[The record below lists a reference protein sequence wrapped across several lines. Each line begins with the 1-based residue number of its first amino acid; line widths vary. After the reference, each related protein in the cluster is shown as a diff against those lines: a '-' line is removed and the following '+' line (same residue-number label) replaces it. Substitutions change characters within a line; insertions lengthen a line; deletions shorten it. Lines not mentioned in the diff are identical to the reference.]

1 MLLYMELTEHLLS
14 LLIFVPL
21 LAAVVLLLI
30 PARITG
36 AARWI
41 ALLATALQLVLA
53 MVLWGLFQSGAGT
66 TAVAADSAAA
76 HTPAAIGEGA
86 GYQFVEKWE
95 WFSLPLGEIGYLS
108 ADYFVGIDGLSMS
121 LVLLAA
127 LVMFIGAISSWNI
140 QHNHKGY
147 FLLYLLLSC
156 TVVGCFVALDL
167 LLFYLFFEFML
178 LPMYFLIGMWGGPR
192 RAYASIKF
200 FLYTL
205 AGSLFILVAIIGLY
219 ISGIDPVATAAH
231 AGVEASRVQVM
242 LQEGS
247 LNTRDMVHSFNMLY
261 LMDTANLI
269 PGSMLSLQGGGT
281 LWGQSARLVAFLAL
295 MLGFA
300 VKLPAVPVHTW
311 LPDAHVEAPTP
322 VSVVLAAILLKIGGY
337 AILRIPYSIIPE
349 GAIYFAPLIAG
360 IGVLSILY
368 GALNA
373 LAQADLKKM
382 IAYSSISHMGYVLL
396 GLAALTVEGVSGAL
410 YQMFSHGLISAALF
424 LIAGVLYDRTH
435 DRIIDNYG
443 GLARRMPAFTAV
455 VTIVFFASLGLPG
468 FSGFIAEVLVFFGA
482 FRSPSANGLLP
493 YWMVILALLGLI
505 ITAAYYL
512 WTLQKMFFGQFFVRQ
527 PQWES
532 SLKDLTTREY
542 LLLVPLISGMLLLG
556 LFPNLL
562 LDTFNPAVELFV
574 QGVLERGRSNLVL
587 LTRFL

>member
-1 MLLYMELTEHLLS
+1 MDRQKLFCMEFTEHLLS

-21 LAAVVLLLI
+21 LAALVLLLI
-30 PARITG
+30 PARLSDAG
-36 AARWI
+36 RWVALI
-41 ALLATALQLVLA
+41 ATAIQILLAVALWA
-53 MVLWGLFQSGAGT
+53 GFRSGAG
-66 TAVAADSAAA
+66 A
-76 HTPAAIGEGA
+76 PAGVFSPQ
-86 GYQFVEKWE
+86 GYQFVEKLE

-108 ADYFVGIDGLSMS
+108 ADYFVGVDGLSVA

-127 LVMFIGAISSWNI
+127 IVMFIGVISSWTI
-140 QHNHKGY
+140 HQHQKGY
-147 FLLYLLLSC
+147 FLLYLLLSS

-167 LLFYLFFEFML
+167 FLFYLFFEFML

-205 AGSLFILVAIIGLY
+205 AGSLFILIAIVGLY

-231 AGVEASRVQVM
+231 AGVDSAARVQLM

-247 LNTRDMVHSFNMLY
+247 LNTRDMVHTFNMLY
-261 LMDTANLI
+261 LMEPGNLI
-269 PGSMLSLQGGGT
+269 PGSLLSLQGGGAI
-281 LWGQSARLVAFLAL
+281 WGHSVRLLAFLAL

-337 AILRIPYSIIPE
+337 AILRIPYSLFPE
-349 GAIYFAPLIAG
+349 GAIYYAPLVAG
-360 IGVLSILY
+360 VGVLSILY
-368 GALNA
+368 GAFNA

-382 IAYSSISHMGYVLL
+382 IAYSSVSHMGYVLL

-424 LIAGVLYDRTH
+424 LLVGVLYDRTH
-435 DRIIDNYG
+435 NRMIDNYG
-443 GLARRMPAFTAV
+443 GLARRMPAFTVA
-455 VTIVFFASLGLPG
+455 VTITFFASLGLPG
-468 FSGFIAEVLVFFGA
+468 FSGFIAEALVFFGA

-493 YWMVILALLGLI
+493 YWMVIIAMLGLI

-512 WTLQKMFFGQFFVRQ
+512 WTLQRMFFGQFFVRELH
-527 PQWES
+527 WEG
-532 SLKDLTTREY
+532 SLTDLTPREY
-542 LLLVPLISGMLLLG
+542 FLLVPLLAGMLVLG

-562 LDTFNPAVELFV
+562 LDSFTPAVDAFV

>member
-1 MLLYMELTEHLLS
+1 MELTEHILS

-21 LAAVVLLLI
+21 LAALVLLLI
-30 PARITG
+30 PARVS
-36 AARWI
+36 AAGKWVT
-41 ALLATALQLVLA
+41 LVATAVQVVLA
-53 MVLWGLFQSGAGT
+53 FLLWSGFRSGAG
-66 TAVAADSAAA
+66 APQGVFNA
-76 HTPAAIGEGA
+76 E
-86 GYQFVEKWE
+86 GYQFVEKLE

-108 ADYFVGIDGLSMS
+108 ADYFIGVDGLSVG

-127 LVMFIGAISSWNI
+127 VVMLIGSISSWNI
-140 QHNHKGY
+140 HYNQKGY

-156 TVVGCFVALDL
+156 TVLGCFVALDL

-205 AGSLFILVAIIGLY
+205 GGSLFILLAIIGLY

-231 AGVEASRVQVM
+231 AGVSDAGQVQVM

-247 LNTRDMVHSFNMLY
+247 LSTRNMVHSFNMLH
-261 LMDTANLI
+261 LMDSANFI
-269 PGSMLSLQGGGT
+269 PGSLLSLKGGGAI
-281 LWGQSARLVAFLAL
+281 WGQSARLLAFLAL

-337 AILRIPYSIIPE
+337 AILRIPYSIFPE
-349 GAIYFAPLIAG
+349 GAVYYAPLVAG
-360 IGVLSILY
+360 VGVLSILY
-368 GALNA
+368 GAFNA
-373 LAQADLKKM
+373 LAQSDLKKM
-382 IAYSSISHMGYVLL
+382 IAYSSVSHMGYVLL

-435 DRIIDNYG
+435 DRLIDNYG
-443 GLARRMPAFTAV
+443 GLAHRMPAFTAV

-468 FSGFIAEVLVFFGA
+468 FSGFIAEALVFFGA

-493 YWMVILALLGLI
+493 YWMVILGTLGLL

-512 WTLQKMFFGQFFVRQ
+512 WTLQRMFFGQFFVRQ
-527 PQWES
+527 SLWAES
-532 SLKDLTTREY
+532 LYDLRPREY
-542 LLLVPLISGMLLLG
+542 VLLVPLVIGILIFG

-562 LDTFNPAVELFV
+562 LDSFNPAVDTFV
-574 QGVLERGRSNLVL
+574 QEVLSRGRSNLVL
-587 LTRFL
+587 LTRYL